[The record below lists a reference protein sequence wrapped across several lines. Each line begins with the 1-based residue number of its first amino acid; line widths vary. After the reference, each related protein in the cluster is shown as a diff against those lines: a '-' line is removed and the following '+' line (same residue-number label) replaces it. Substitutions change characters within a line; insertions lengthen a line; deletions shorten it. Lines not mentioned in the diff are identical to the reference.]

1 MAQETQYAILMYNF
15 GITYSATRGVRSIT
29 TETKGLTGIHARLA
43 DISHG
48 RALDHVAHCKALDR
62 LVFGDAPRAVGA
74 AHEADV
80 ATSLFVAPAVSSFL
94 GLFARVSTVK
104 RGSIHANVLPSILSN
119 RLFLALDGSPAR
131 TQGCVTCQRRG
142 LPCCRVR
149 SVLTVVGRLL
159 ARHLPIHIDSAPSGV
174 TSHART
180 KPALSS
186 SITSVYKCPLSK
198 HGLDLVLVSRV
209 HALSSQFSLLLHS
222 LEHLAQRKL
231 AITCYSEL
239 VCAW

>member
-29 TETKGLTGIHARLA
+29 REDKGLTRIHARLA

-48 RALDHVAHCKALDR
+48 RALNHVAHCKALDR

-131 TQGCVTCQRRG
+131 THGRYIPETGLTMLQSPECLDGCR
-142 LPCCRVR
+142 
-149 SVLTVVGRLL
+149 
-159 ARHLPIHIDSAPSGV
+159 
-174 TSHART
+174 
-180 KPALSS
+180 SS
-186 SITSVYKCPLSK
+186 SRSTPTNPHRLGILRCYFPRSNKTCPEFQ
-198 HGLDLVLVSRV
+198 HN
-209 HALSSQFSLLLHS
+209 
-222 LEHLAQRKL
+222 
-231 AITCYSEL
+231 
-239 VCAW
+239 